1 MGQMGQL
8 EVRSKVAHKR
18 LKWTMGFR
26 VEAITKGPNGPGG
39 HPEMMGIQNRAA
51 KLDHAKRE
59 IVAARF
65 FEIPAESVMG
75 AARDQRECS

>member
-1 MGQMGQL
+1 MSFAKEPERGQMGY
-8 EVRSKVAHKR
+8 EREKMFKGA
-18 LKWTMGFR
+18 
-26 VEAITKGPNGPGG
+26 TKGPNGPGG